1 MAEWKKV
8 IVSGSQASLA
18 GISGSVLT
26 DNALVFSKGAA
37 GALTSVSGVSVTT
50 DGHLDGIFSGSASGS
65 FEGDGSGLTGVVATI
80 ENDLTDGN
88 GIADFTFDGSAA
100 ISIAVEADGSTLSV
114 GASGVKVSDGGID
127 TTQLADEAVE
137 FAKIQNLGTMTVIG
151 RTAAGTGVSSEV
163 SILDEDAMTS
173 NSATALA
180 TQQSIKAY
188 VDAQVTAADLDI
200 TDGTNTDSI
209 DLDSETLTFT
219 GGGGI
224 TATVSAGTVTFGAT
238 VAELGGGL
246 VSGSTQVVEHLPDGT
261 VSGSS
266 QVFADVSGDVLIN
279 SSGVATIQA
288 DSVALGTDTT
298 GDYVA
303 TLTAGNGITSTG
315 AATGEGIAHS
325 LSVDY
330 GSGANQAVQGDV
342 TLAVVGTANEIE
354 VTNGA
359 ASALGANRSIT
370 IGLPDDVTITGD
382 LTVLGDTTT
391 LSTTNLLVEDKFI
404 LLASGSTADSDGG
417 IIIDGGDDNGEG
429 FVYDA
434 SAGNAS
440 DAGRW
445 GFQSGMSDAD
455 GTQTSSPVAFA
466 SAVVIGTDNT
476 VPASTNRYTAK
487 GNMFIASNEDIF
499 IYA

>member
-238 VAELGGGL
+238 VSELGGGL

-315 AATGEGIAHS
+315 AATGEGIAH
-325 LSVDY
+325 
-330 GSGANQAVQGDV
+330 
-342 TLAVVGTANEIE
+342 
-354 VTNGA
+354 
-359 ASALGANRSIT
+359 
-370 IGLPDDVTITGD
+370 
-382 LTVLGDTTT
+382 
-391 LSTTNLLVEDKFI
+391 
-404 LLASGSTADSDGG
+404 
-417 IIIDGGDDNGEG
+417 
-429 FVYDA
+429 
-434 SAGNAS
+434 
-440 DAGRW
+440 
-445 GFQSGMSDAD
+445 
-455 GTQTSSPVAFA
+455 
-466 SAVVIGTDNT
+466 
-476 VPASTNRYTAK
+476 
-487 GNMFIASNEDIF
+487 
-499 IYA
+499 

>member
-1 MAEWKKV
+1 MAKWKKV

-127 TTQLADEAVE
+127 TTQLAAEAVE

-238 VAELGGGL
+238 VSELGGGL
-246 VSGSTQVVEHLPDGT
+246 VSGSE
-261 VSGSS
+261 
-266 QVFADVSGDVLIN
+266 QVFGDVTGDVLIN

-288 DSVALGTDTT
+288 NSVALGTDTT
-298 GDYVA
+298 GNYVA

-315 AATGEGIAHS
+315 AVTGEGIAHS

-404 LLASGSTADSDGG
+404 LLSSGSATDSDGG
-417 IIIDGGDDNGEG
+417 IIIDGGDNNGEG